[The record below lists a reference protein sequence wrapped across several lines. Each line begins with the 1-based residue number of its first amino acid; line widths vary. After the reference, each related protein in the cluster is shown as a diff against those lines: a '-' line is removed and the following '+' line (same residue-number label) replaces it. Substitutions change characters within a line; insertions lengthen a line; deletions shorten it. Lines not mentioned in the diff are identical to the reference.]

1 MLKELLEKRAE
12 LIEKMEKITSLVE
25 TEKRAMNEAE
35 MTDFQSTETEIRGL
49 DDTIEA
55 LQRARQERQEV
66 RIPLR
71 WKPGLLRTLFAAL
84 CQNSVRI
91 F

>member
-25 TEKRAMNEAE
+25 TEKRAMNEEE
-35 MTDFQSTETEIRGL
+35 MNDFQSTETEIRGL

-55 LQRARQERQEV
+55 LQRASKLANTVTAEAGE
-66 RIPLR
+66 
-71 WKPGLLRTLFAAL
+71 A
-84 CQNSVRI
+84 
-91 F
+91 